1 MDRSSHT
8 RPLDPILTGRRL
20 NMIHLDA
27 QHVRDPRLSRHPAHR
42 SHKMKQLLVILSL
55 VSYLPGQSL
64 PMEVSGG
71 GIGNPLTYKVSG
83 GKSNQPFIFATSS
96 MRASIP
102 LKFLDGLET
111 RSFGIGFDL
120 AAFWIFSRLNAAGE
134 MSIATT
140 IPNDPTLLG
149 VVALN
154 QAVTYPGTG
163 SHALDL
169 ISEVV
174 VVPVDTAGIFKAQTT
189 TLSTPRQFATNIPL
203 PDGRSLIVGGGGGVI
218 LWQTALKTTEV
229 FDPATR
235 SFSAGPDLLQARS
248 SHSQTRLKDGRYLLA
263 GGVDDKNIPT
273 AACEIYDPKTGRFSA
288 VSSLAYKR
296 TFHQSILMD
305 DGRVIVIGGFA
316 DMGAILSAQ
325 KALESGVAQTEI
337 FNPATNRWT
346 LGGRLRYGRGAPGA
360 QNIGNGYI
368 LIIGGVVK
376 SSFAPDLSNTCELY
390 NMANNQVTTA
400 RSITTRTAFMTTFR
414 LPGNKILVAGG
425 DAGPRD
431 SIRAYTNKATKACI
445 IYNAASNSWSNITS
459 LPIATSGG
467 DAITLRDG
475 TLVLSGG
482 GDNTLYWP
490 HGNSSVYSFNPS
502 NNRWTTIGT
511 MVKGRNS
518 GATIEMQAGGI
529 VVIGGGVNNA
539 ARSTDTWE
547 MMIR

>member
-1 MDRSSHT
+1 
-8 RPLDPILTGRRL
+8 
-20 NMIHLDA
+20 
-27 QHVRDPRLSRHPAHR
+27 
-42 SHKMKQLLVILSL
+42 
-55 VSYLPGQSL
+55 
-64 PMEVSGG
+64 
-71 GIGNPLTYKVSG
+71 
-83 GKSNQPFIFATSS
+83 

-120 AAFWIFSRLNAAGE
+120 AAFWIFARLNAAGE
-134 MSIATT
+134 VSIATT
-140 IPNDPTLLG
+140 IPNDPILLG
-149 VVALN
+149 TAALH

-163 SHALDL
+163 GHALDL

-174 VVPVDTAGIFKAQTT
+174 VVPVDTAGIFKAQTS

-203 PDGRSLIVGGGGGVI
+203 PDGRALIVGGGGGVI
-218 LWQTALKTTEV
+218 LWQTGLKTTEV

-235 SFSAGPDLLQARS
+235 SFSAGPVMLQARS
-248 SHSQTRLKDGRYLLA
+248 SHSQTRLKDGRYLLV
-263 GGVDDKNIPT
+263 GGVDEKNIPT
-273 AACEIYDPKTGRFSA
+273 TSCEVYDPTTGQFSA
-288 VSSLAYKR
+288 VGSLTYKR
-296 TFHQSILMD
+296 TLHQSILMD

-346 LGGRLRYGRGAPGA
+346 LGGRLSYGRGAPGA
-360 QNIGNGYI
+360 ENIGNGKI
-368 LIIGGVVK
+368 LVIGGVVK

-390 NMANNQVTTA
+390 NMANNQVTPA

-431 SIRAYTNKATKACI
+431 SIRNYTNKATKACI
-445 IYNAASNSWSNITS
+445 IYNASSNTWSNTTS

-467 DAITLRDG
+467 DAITLRNG

-490 HGNSSVYSFNPS
+490 HGNSSVYSFDPS

-511 MVKGRNS
+511 LVTGRNS
-518 GATIEMQAGGI
+518 GETIEMQAGGI
-529 VVIGGGVNNA
+529 VVIGGGIKNA

-547 MMIR
+547 MMVR